1 MSVFTATKQASGPS
15 KVHYSQYLVAE
26 DKPKEDDTKPDV
38 QPVNPEQPE
47 AE

>member
-1 MSVFTATKQASGPS
+1 MQVFTAIKQANRQS
-15 KVHYSQYLVAE
+15 KVHYSQYLVT
-26 DKPKEDDTKPDV
+26 DTPKEDDPTPGT